1 MIKHSPWF
9 KRLFNPFLRKLF
21 NIEICSIILDDI
33 SYRDWETDRK
43 SVV

>member
-21 NIEICSIILDDI
+21 NIEICSIILDDKVVGYGI
-33 SYRDWETDRK
+33 RK
-43 SVV
+43 YLN